1 MSGGAI
7 MLNILVAL
15 GTLVTAA
22 ATVGIFLFTLQTYKL
37 YETMQTKQAEQDQR
51 FNDLFEGIVIATL
64 LSGPSSYGAY
74 KDCKKQFLQEYK
86 GKTAVFKE

>member
-1 MSGGAI
+1 MSIGAYI
-7 MLNILVAL
+7 MNILVLLA
-15 GTLVTAA
+15 TAVTAI
-22 ATVGIFLFTLQTYKL
+22 ATVGIFFFTKQTYAL
-37 YETMQTKQAEQDQR
+37 YRDLQRKHEEQDRR

-86 GKTAVFKE
+86 GNTPIFKE